1 MSQHDMNVAN
11 QGFPNFRTDL
21 NNALVALVS
30 NSSGAT
36 EPTTKFSY
44 QWWLDT
50 STTPTT
56 LKIRNTANDT
66 WITAMYLNQST
77 NLMTLAVGAG
87 ATGTP
92 SYSTIG
98 DLNTGIWFPAADT
111 VALSTNGTE
120 RWRADSSGTFT
131 VGGIS
136 TANRKFEVNLNGQT
150 TISYGDNSLTT
161 HLTLDNLSTSA
172 TTNHGSGIYWRV
184 CTDSSAIA
192 INSGRIAVIK
202 EQLWTS
208 TASTQDSAMT
218 FSTTLD
224 GSLAERMRISSAG
237 EVSITGVLTV
247 PAGAVGAPSIIST
260 TGTSDTGQWFPAADT
275 IAWSTAGS
283 ERMRI
288 NSLGNLILG
297 GTTQAAAN
305 SRMSL
310 YFAGG
315 GTQYGME
322 FKPAADDT
330 YAILFLNASSGTVGS
345 ITNTSTTTAY
355 NTSSDYRLKENVTPM
370 QNALTIVAKLN
381 PVNWKWKSNGSAG
394 QGFIA
399 HELQEIIPECVTG
412 KKDAVDVHGKPIYQ
426 GVDTSFLVATL
437 TAAIQ
442 ELKAELDTVK
452 AKLDTK

>member
-1 MSQHDMNVAN
+1 M
-11 QGFPNFRTDL
+11 
-21 NNALVALVS
+21 ALVVRDRVKETTTTTGTGTLTLAGAMSGFQAFSVIGNANTTYYAIYEPSGTAWEVGIGTYTL
-30 NSSGAT
+30 SGAT
-36 EPTTKFSY
+36 LSRNTILASSNAGAAVNFGAGTKVVFCTYPAGKSVY
-44 QWWLDT
+44 LDASGNAIGLGT
-50 STTPTT
+50 PAAFVATNVTGLPISTGVSGLGTGVATALAVNTGTAGAFVVNGGALGTPSSGTVTNLTGTASININGTVGATTPTT
-56 LKIRNTANDT
+56 
-66 WITAMYLNQST
+66 
-77 NLMTLAVGAG
+77 GA
-87 ATGTP
+87 
-92 SYSTIG
+92 
-98 DLNTGIWFPAADT
+98 F
-111 VALSTNGTE
+111 
-120 RWRADSSGTFT
+120 
-131 VGGIS
+131 
-136 TANRKFEVNLNGQT
+136 T
-150 TISYGDNSLTT
+150 TIS
-161 HLTLDNLSTSA
+161 A
-172 TTNHGSGIYWRV
+172 
-184 CTDSSAIA
+184 
-192 INSGRIAVIK
+192 
-202 EQLWTS
+202 
-208 TASTQDSAMT
+208 
-218 FSTTLD
+218 
-224 GSLAERMRISSAG
+224 
-237 EVSITGVLTV
+237 TGVVTV
-247 PAGAVGAPSIIST
+247 SAGAVGAPSIIST

-297 GTTQAAAN
+297 GTTQAGAN
-305 SRMSL
+305 SRISL